1 MSKVAEDEGKTRCA
15 APNYEKLY
23 EEAMHANM
31 KFAEENAAL
40 REHTRQLQQENA
52 VLQAQMSVVR
62 MIFGKEG

>member
-1 MSKVAEDEGKTRCA
+1 MNKVAEGEGKTRCV
-15 APNYEKLY
+15 APDYEKLY
-23 EEAMHANM
+23 QEAMQANM

-40 REHTRQLQQENA
+40 REHTRQLKQENA

>member
-1 MSKVAEDEGKTRCA
+1 MCKTTGREGPGTACA
-15 APNYEKLY
+15 PDYEKLY

-62 MIFGKEG
+62 LIFGKEG